1 MNNYIPLNYAMRN
14 SYNLVH
20 SLFSYKSMNNNI
32 QPFDFGQDNT
42 SKTSFGGLLSGTS
55 STIGGF
61 LTGTKNVLGSY
72 TSLNKEA
79 AALAS
84 TKPGSLFD
92 KRSADISNSKVVS
105 ATVND
110 KTQIGSFY
118 SLKVNQLAT
127 SQQNTGNW
135 LDAKST
141 WLAPGTPNGTK
152 VDYKV
157 QLQTNSSG
165 TIKNTTVA
173 FSANGGDTNKQA
185 LEKAAS
191 ALNATGLVSAKVE
204 SKTVDGV
211 EQVRLAVSSSKTG
224 TDSAFTITDTQGG
237 FTAQADIGTVTTN
250 AQDAKYDVNGVFYT
264 SQSNQ
269 IKIDK
274 GQVSLDLKGTTKP
287 GETVNIKVTPGVA
300 DMVDQVSKFVG
311 EYNNTVKSLADNAGF
326 VNSQVLDITKFTAQ
340 DKFRLG
346 DRGITV
352 NSDGTLKIDEKKLE
366 AALKTDFAATRGTLT
381 SLAKTVQNKTS
392 AVINTPV
399 AAYANQSFL
408 RQYSTGSFFDISA

>member
-1 MNNYIPLNYAMRN
+1 
-14 SYNLVH
+14 
-20 SLFSYKSMNNNI
+20 MNNNI

-165 TIKNTTVA
+165 TIKN
-173 FSANGGDTNKQA
+173 
-185 LEKAAS
+185 
-191 ALNATGLVSAKVE
+191 
-204 SKTVDGV
+204 
-211 EQVRLAVSSSKTG
+211 
-224 TDSAFTITDTQGG
+224 
-237 FTAQADIGTVTTN
+237 
-250 AQDAKYDVNGVFYT
+250 
-264 SQSNQ
+264 
-269 IKIDK
+269 
-274 GQVSLDLKGTTKP
+274 
-287 GETVNIKVTPGVA
+287 
-300 DMVDQVSKFVG
+300 
-311 EYNNTVKSLADNAGF
+311 
-326 VNSQVLDITKFTAQ
+326 
-340 DKFRLG
+340 
-346 DRGITV
+346 
-352 NSDGTLKIDEKKLE
+352 
-366 AALKTDFAATRGTLT
+366 
-381 SLAKTVQNKTS
+381 
-392 AVINTPV
+392 
-399 AAYANQSFL
+399 
-408 RQYSTGSFFDISA
+408 